1 MAGLSLQANLRRW
14 VTPEGDMR
22 VSELMQKDVK
32 TVGPDAVVNDVVVSL
47 ADSHI
52 SALAVV
58 DGMGRMVGVISSTDI
73 LTSEAEAQDAVEREA
88 LFEQMV
94 VRDIMTR
101 RPLTVPPEADLR
113 EAARQ
118 MLYADV
124 HRLFV
129 VDGDRVVGVI
139 STTDIMR
146 AVATG
151 RL

>member
-1 MAGLSLQANLRRW
+1 
-14 VTPEGDMR
+14 MR